1 MSTTI
6 ILSYAL
12 IVVGILVWAF
22 LIPGRRHVSPK
33 LMDYITV
40 FGGAFL
46 FASCFIN
53 LVPHIFLGD
62 DPYRFVTPHLHFKIA
77 AAVMVGFIIQLLL
90 EQLTKGAEH
99 GHNHC
104 PCCEEEK
111 DAEEHHHEHQHHHGH
126 CHNASVHPVTGL
138 IIGLSIHAFLEG
150 MPMVDLDGDIHQGLL
165 YGIVL
170 HNIPIALVLVGLFMH
185 NRYGFWKS
193 FALLALFAVMTP
205 LGSLCNLFLIPENE
219 MLQSLI
225 MGVVVGILLHVSVS
239 ILFDHD
245 HNNFSWTKFV
255 LILIAFTAA
264 YFTPGCPEIYPMF

>member
-1 MSTTI
+1 MSTTV

-12 IVVGILVWAF
+12 IVVGIIVWAV
-22 LIPGRRHVSPK
+22 LIPKGRNIDPK
-33 LMDYITV
+33 AMNYITV

-53 LVPHIFLGD
+53 LVPHIFLGEE
-62 DPYRFVTPHLHFKIA
+62 PYRFVTPGIHFKIA
-77 AAVMVGFIIQLLL
+77 AAVMVGFLIQLML

-104 PCCEEEK
+104 PCCEEERA
-111 DAEEHHHEHQHHHGH
+111 AEEHHHEHHPHAGH
-126 CHNASVHPVTGL
+126 CHSTTVHPVTGL

-150 MPMVDLDGDIHQGLL
+150 MPMIDLDGDIHQGLL

-170 HNIPIALVLVGLFMH
+170 HNIPIALVLVGLFVH
-185 NRYGFWKS
+185 NGYGFWKS
-193 FALLALFAVMTP
+193 MGLLTIFAVMTP
-205 LGSLCNLFLIPENE
+205 LGSLCNLYLMPENE
-219 MLQSLI
+219 MLQSLL

-245 HNNFSWTKFV
+245 HNSFSWAKLA

-264 YFTPGCPEIYPMF
+264 YFTPGCPEIYPI